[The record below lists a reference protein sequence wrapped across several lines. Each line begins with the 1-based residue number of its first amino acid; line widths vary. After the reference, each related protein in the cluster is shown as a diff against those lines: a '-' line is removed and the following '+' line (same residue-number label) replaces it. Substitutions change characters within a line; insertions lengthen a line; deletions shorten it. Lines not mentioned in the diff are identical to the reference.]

1 LKAESGLLEDF
12 LRLILDPKN
21 AAGAFFYAIV
31 FLLAA
36 LFVGRVAR
44 LIARRS
50 ATHLSDVTALNFV
63 VQFTQVVVFLI
74 ALILYAHLIP
84 ALRAMG
90 TALLAGVSVASVVVG
105 LAAQNT
111 LSNLIAGFSL
121 LLYRPFHVGDQ
132 IQLAT
137 PRGVSIGTVSAL
149 SLGYTVLTDPDNH
162 EIIVPNSVMVS
173 QVIIRLAHEHRRPL
187 GGAQITK
194 EF

>member
-1 LKAESGLLEDF
+1 MDYF
-12 LRLILDPKN
+12 DDVLRLILDPKN
-21 AAGAFFYAIV
+21 LAGALFYAVI
-31 FLLAA
+31 FLIIA
-36 LFVGRVAR
+36 LMAGRLAR
-44 LIARRS
+44 LLARRS
-50 ATHLSDVTALNFV
+50 AQHLSDVTALNFV
-63 VQFTQVVVFLI
+63 VQFLQVVIFLI

-84 ALRAMG
+84 ALRAIG
-90 TALLAGVSVASVVVG
+90 TALLTGVSVASVVVG

-111 LSNLIAGFSL
+111 LGNLIAGFSL

-137 PRGVSIGTVSAL
+137 PRGVAIGTVTAL

-173 QVIIRLAHEHRRPL
+173 QVIIRLAHEHRQPL
-187 GGAQITK
+187 GGSQITK